1 MQANEE
7 WLVLPGIVSAFILN
21 DLLKKEGFSAAT
33 KDAVKANGITEESK
47 EIDVLSQ
54 VKGEEETMM
63 NVDTASPVVVATEK
77 INGGA
82 RCLSKEL
89 NASGG
94 CVTVNGGKSGNMVE
108 EDGGHCGGCGGCGGG
123 CGGGGR
129 CGGRCGGMTKI
140 GGCGGGSCT
149 GGSTG
154 CGNCGGGCGN
164 MMKNNGNE
172 NAPSVVVGAAEALND
187 AVTA

>member
-129 CGGRCGGMTKI
+129 CGGRCGGMTKM

-164 MMKNNGNE
+164 MMKNNGDV